1 MQGMFIVE
9 MQPTFGEAKGKK
21 NNMNDE

>member
-9 MQPTFGEAKGKK
+9 MQPTFGEAKVK